1 MSELRGV
8 TVHFPPEE
16 KPSNGFEGPPTPP
29 AFPRKTVASVRLIWE
44 HRRTLFRVALYSL
57 LASTVSAFLIPKRY
71 EATAQIMPPEG
82 GSGAETA
89 ILSALNSRG
98 VGEGIDGAL
107 GSMAIGGIA
116 GNLMGLKSSGALFVS
131 MMGSRTITDRII
143 EQFHLERVYHT
154 PKIEDTRLALWHHMD
169 ISEDRKSGV
178 LSVTVTD
185 NNPQRAAAMAQAYVT
200 ELNKL
205 VVQVS
210 TSSARR
216 ERIFLEERLKAVKA
230 DLDNAVKRFT
240 EFSSKNAAI
249 DVPAQSKAMVESAAG
264 IQGQLIVAE
273 SQLEELQ
280 QIYAPGNVRVR
291 ALQARIDGLKQQL
304 QKLGGGESPEDNA
317 PGNTLYPSI
326 RKLPLL
332 GATYFDLYREYK
344 IQETVYALLTQ
355 KYEMAKV
362 EEARQTPSINVLDTP
377 VVPTKKSFPPRRVI
391 AMLGTSMG
399 VVLAVVCLFVRR
411 WWNTISFDDPGRQL
425 IEEIGTSTWTSVRHF
440 VTEGSVIGWITARLK
455 WILPGRRLSSETE
468 EERKGTGTTTR
479 VSSH

>member
-1 MSELRGV
+1 VSELRGLA
-8 TVHFPPEE
+8 VHFPPEE
-16 KPSNGFEGPPTPP
+16 EPSNGFKGGATAP
-29 AFPRKTVASVRLIWE
+29 AFPQKTVASVRLVWE
-44 HRRTLFRVALYSL
+44 HRRMFFRVALYSL
-57 LASTVSAFLIPKRY
+57 LASTVLAFLISKRY

-82 GSGAETA
+82 SSGAETA
-89 ILSALNSRG
+89 ILNALNARG

-143 EQFHLERVYHT
+143 EQFNLDRVYHT
-154 PKIEDTRLALWHHMD
+154 PKIEDTRLALWHHID

-185 NNPQRAAAMAQAYVT
+185 TDPQRAAAMAQAYVT

-230 DLDNAVKRFT
+230 DLDNAVKRFS
-240 EFSSKNAAI
+240 EFSSENAAI
-249 DVPAQSKAMVESAAG
+249 DVPTQSKVMVESAAG

-273 SQLEELQ
+273 SQLQELQ
-280 QIYAPGNVRVR
+280 QIYASGNIRVR
-291 ALQARIDGLKQQL
+291 ALQARIEGLKKQL
-304 QKLGGGESPEDNA
+304 QKLGGSESPEENN
-317 PGNTLYPSI
+317 PLYPSI

-332 GATYFDLYREYK
+332 GVTYFDLYREYK

-355 KYEMAKV
+355 QYEMAKV
-362 EEARQTPSINVLDTP
+362 EEARQTPSINVLDTA
-377 VVPTKKSFPPRRVI
+377 VVPTKKSFPPRRTIV
-391 AMLGTSMG
+391 MLGTSTG
-399 VVLAVVCLFVRR
+399 VVLAAVWLFVRR

-425 IEEIGTSTWTSVRHF
+425 IEEIGASTWTSARRF
-440 VTEGSVIGWITARLK
+440 VTKGFVIGWITARLRS
-455 WILPGRRLSSETE
+455 ILPGRRLSSETE
-468 EERKGTGTTTR
+468 EDSKGTETTTR